1 MRSLMLHISQC
12 CVACSR
18 RTTMCGTLDYL
29 PPEMVEGKT
38 HDENVDLWSLGVL
51 CYEFL
56 VGCPPF
62 EAESHSDT
70 YARITKVDLRF
81 PDFFPA
87 GARDLVSKVWASCMI
102 LFVTVLMMMII
113 IITCFLLLL
122 FQGLQMFERGEKV
135 TLYCGITVN
144 FSARLIHVNPV
155 NDAEVNYPMLK
166 QICVTSGY
174 WCCATPVSYTHLRAH
189 ETA

>member
-1 MRSLMLHISQC
+1 
-12 CVACSR
+12 
-18 RTTMCGTLDYL
+18 MCGTLDYL

-87 GARDLVSKVWASCMI
+87 GARDLVSKVWASCMH
-102 LFVTVLMMMII
+102 FVCSKLLK
-113 IITCFLLLL
+113 CYSADGDDDYYYFLLLLL
-122 FQGLQMFERGEKV
+122 FQ
-135 TLYCGITVN
+135 Y
-144 FSARLIHVNPV
+144 
-155 NDAEVNYPMLK
+155 
-166 QICVTSGY
+166 
-174 WCCATPVSYTHLRAH
+174 
-189 ETA
+189 

>member
-1 MRSLMLHISQC
+1 
-12 CVACSR
+12 
-18 RTTMCGTLDYL
+18 MCGTLDYL

-113 IITCFLLLL
+113 IVTGFLLLL
-122 FQGLQMFERGEKV
+122 FQYWELRDFKCLRGGKKWH
-135 TLYCGITVN
+135 YTV
-144 FSARLIHVNPV
+144 V
-155 NDAEVNYPMLK
+155 
-166 QICVTSGY
+166 
-174 WCCATPVSYTHLRAH
+174 
-189 ETA
+189 